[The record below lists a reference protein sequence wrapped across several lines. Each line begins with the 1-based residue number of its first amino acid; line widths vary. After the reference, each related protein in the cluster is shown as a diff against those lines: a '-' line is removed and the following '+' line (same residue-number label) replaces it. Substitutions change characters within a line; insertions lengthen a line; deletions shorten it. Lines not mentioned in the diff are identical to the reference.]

1 MFAFCLGARQTPR
14 GNFMKTFFFEDARI
28 FAKIC
33 DLLGQKR
40 FVFFWKTLAPCVL
53 GPWPRPRAFLS
64 LASRG
69 FVLRKSVL
77 GLGLGFF
84 CVLGLRL
91 LGLPVFDSTS
101 DLVKNVGLELFPS
114 EARSNTQPS
123 RPRPRTQKN
132 PRPRPR
138 TDFSRTDLLE
148 VMNRN
153 VRDQGQRPST
163 QLF

>member
-1 MFAFCLGARQTPR
+1 MTMFAFCVGARQTPR
-14 GNFMKTFFFEDARI
+14 GNFMKTCFFEDAWI

-64 LASRG
+64 LASTG

-77 GLGLGFF
+77 GLSLGFF
-84 CVLGLRL
+84 CVLG
-91 LGLPVFDSTS
+91 PEPWVFDTTS
-101 DLVKNVGLELFPS
+101 DLVKNVGLELFPT
-114 EARSNTQPS
+114 EAESNTQPS

-138 TDFSRTDLLE
+138 TDFSRTDLFE

-153 VRDQGQRPST
+153 VRDQGQRPRT
-163 QLF
+163 QFF